1 MRKVFFL
8 PYIIAVIVIGIAWSV
23 FEFSSNDN
31 LFSWLGWCRA
41 ISIILITVYNII
53 TVIKTEFSQT
63 QKAWMS
69 MKFHI
74 GWGGLLLAFF
84 LVIYAE
90 VKGDELIAAETAAV
104 KQEILNRIDTS
115 ENQLHDSI
123 NTSENQ
129 LHDSINTSEN
139 QLHVANRAITQK
151 TIEYIAARNEHD
163 LIAEQKQLEFIT
175 NKHDSALLFARD
187 LFKEVQHL
195 DTLAAYRTQKF
206 AEYLDSRSESLL
218 VDLGAEISSRIGES
232 EQRNAQ
238 LVDSFATQFENRMKT
253 SEQATAER
261 NVQLIKILA
270 AHLKE
275 QREQTMKILV
285 EFISVR
291 DSQRADMHERTL
303 QIWKHVVSLLPTL
316 SQGPPNPSSSGS
328 NNNSPHED
336 KQ

>member
-1 MRKVFFL
+1 MRKIFLL

-31 LFSWLGWCRA
+31 LFNWLGWCRG

-53 TVIKTEFSQT
+53 TVIKISTQT

-104 KQEILNRIDTS
+104 KEEILSRIDTS
-115 ENQLHDSI
+115 ENQLHA
-123 NTSENQ
+123 
-129 LHDSINTSEN
+129 
-139 QLHVANRAITQK
+139 ANRAITQK
-151 TIEYIAARNEHD
+151 TIEYIAERNEHD
-163 LIAEQKQLEFIT
+163 LIAEQKQLEIIT

-195 DTLAAYRTQKF
+195 DTLATYRTQKF
-206 AEYLDSRSESLL
+206 AEYLDSRSENLL
-218 VDLGAEISSRIGES
+218 VDLGTEISNRIGES

-238 LVDSFATQFENRMKT
+238 LVDSFATQFANRMT
-253 SEQATAER
+253 ISEQATAER
-261 NVQLIKILA
+261 DSQLIKTLA
-270 AHLKE
+270 AHLTN
-275 QREQTMKILV
+275 QQEQTMKILV

-303 QIWKHVVSLLPTL
+303 QIWERVASLLSTL
-316 SQGPPNPSSSGS
+316 SQEPQDSSSSQGS
-328 NNNSPHED
+328 ENSSPPKD
-336 KQ
+336 NP